1 MHVVPGFQSKVE
13 GHFATWLP
21 QIAAEWE
28 NNSEFEIHW
37 LTASKKVNHPEPVS
51 WMGQTFH
58 TVYVPEKLRAFRLYS
73 RDCSLMKAKLKELH
87 PDLVHAWG
95 TEDCCGLAAARSEF
109 PFLLSMQ
116 GILTEYA
123 RCIPPNVFE
132 RVQSWIEKFVL
143 KRARNITVESTWGMS
158 LMQTLAPHAQ
168 IERVEYGVSDYFY
181 HVAWQPDEQ
190 EPYAIFVGSPC
201 ERKGIRDALAAF
213 SSPLLRTRKLL
224 IAGGEADIYRDV
236 SPLNVVWLGRKSR
249 DETAQLMAR
258 ASCLILPT
266 RADTSP
272 NVVKEARVIGL
283 PIITTPHGGQTDY
296 VLEDETGY
304 IVKAGDIETL
314 SKRISAILENPA
326 LARRLGATRHAEHRD
341 WFRTQNT
348 ASQFL
353 EIYRRLGAKLKSVR

>member
-21 QIAAEWE
+21 QIAAVWSD
-28 NNSEFEIHW
+28 NPEFEIHW
-37 LTASKKVNHPEPVS
+37 LTASRKANHPDPVK
-51 WMGQTFH
+51 WLGQTFH
-58 TVYVPEKLRAFRLYS
+58 TVYVPEKLRTLRLYS
-73 RDCSLMKAKLKELH
+73 RDCSLMKKKLKELN

-95 TEDCCGLAAARSEF
+95 TEDCCGLAAARSGY

-123 RCIPPNVFE
+123 RCIPPNIFE
-132 RVQSWIEKFVL
+132 RVQSWIERYVL
-143 KRARNITVESTWGMS
+143 KRARNITVESTWGMN
-158 LMQTLAPHAQ
+158 LMKALAPHAR

-181 HVAWQPDEQ
+181 HVEWQPDER

-201 ERKGIRDALAAF
+201 DRKGIRDALAAF
-213 SSPLLRTRKLL
+213 SSPLLSRRKLL
-224 IAGGEADIYRDV
+224 VAGGDIGAYSDV
-236 SPLNVVWLGRKSR
+236 SPPNVIWLGRKSR

-258 ASCLILPT
+258 ASCLVLPT

-304 IVKAGDIETL
+304 IVNAGDIETL
-314 SKRISAILENPA
+314 TKRISEVLENPS
-326 LARRLGATRHAEHRD
+326 LARRLGGAMHAEHRD

-348 ASQFL
+348 ASRFL
-353 EIYRRLGAKLKSVR
+353 EIYRRLGSASKSAQ

>member
-1 MHVVPGFQSKVE
+1 MHIVPGFQVKPK

-21 QIAAEWE
+21 QIAAAW
-28 NNSEFEIHW
+28 NDNPEFEIHW
-37 LTASKKVNHPEPVS
+37 LTVSRNVNHPEPVK

-58 TVYVPEKLRAFRLYS
+58 TIYVPEKLRTFRLYS
-73 RDCSLMKAKLKELH
+73 RDCSWIKKKLKELR
-87 PDLVHAWG
+87 PDVVHAWG
-95 TEDCCGLAAARSEF
+95 TEDCCGLAAARSGY

-123 RCIPPNVFE
+123 RCIPPNIFE

-143 KRARNITVESTWGMS
+143 KRARNITVESTWGMN
-158 LMQTLAPHAQ
+158 LMKTLAPHAQ
-168 IERVEYGVSDYFY
+168 VERVEYGVSDYFY

-213 SSPLLRTRKLL
+213 SSPPLSNRKLL
-224 IAGGEADIYRDV
+224 VAGGDVDIYRDL
-236 SPLNVVWLGRKSR
+236 SPPNVVWLGRKSR
-249 DETAQLMAR
+249 DETAQLMSR
-258 ASCLILPT
+258 ASCLVLPT

-283 PIITTPHGGQTDY
+283 PIVTTAHGGQADY
-296 VLEDETGY
+296 VIDDETGY
-304 IVKAGDIETL
+304 IVEAGDIDTL
-314 SKRISAILENPA
+314 SKQISAILESPS
-326 LARRLGATRHAEHRD
+326 LAQRLGNARHEEHRE

-348 ASQFL
+348 AARFL
-353 EIYRRLGAKLKSVR
+353 EVYRRLAASRP